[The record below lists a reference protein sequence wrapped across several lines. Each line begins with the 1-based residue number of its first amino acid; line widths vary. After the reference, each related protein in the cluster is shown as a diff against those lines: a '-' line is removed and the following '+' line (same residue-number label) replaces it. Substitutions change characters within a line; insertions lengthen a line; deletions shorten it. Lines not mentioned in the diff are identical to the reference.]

1 MEVVKNALLDLSGVE
16 TKRACFLEKL
26 SASGRGEQEQEA
38 TPEESRRVILKVRVK
53 VVEAESMKVAVHL
66 NFTLGALRQLIAEDQ
81 VIRHR
86 AALPLVDGNHA
97 CQHLNG
103 TIQKLRQKLSVVKLD
118 RPTRDVDRVW
128 SAFAAARYELNAIDG
143 LQFRA
148 LCSSEKM
155 ALRPEL
161 VAALQ
166 RNPEKLK
173 RSRCLYG
180 VVNSYFSEWREMKDP
195 VVVERL
201 LTAVFAIYSGKNPV
215 VAKWRQT
222 EKILS
227 AQAATLLATE
237 ICVGQKTVDDV
248 LKSYYIGPLTKL
260 ARSIRDSSG
269 KSAGER
275 LHHLEG
281 SRDNEWSLGYLQW
294 MTESVL
300 SDLTSQDSF
309 CDAVSSL
316 ILSGSAK
323 RSESFQRVRS
333 YVQNHKKLGDPR
345 IRESSLNWP
354 GIAPE
359 AAQRY
364 LSWLARDSITF
375 FFNTILTN
383 NSENRRRKDF
393 WLRYHAKI
401 KDFQVAVSEVD
412 VWTVK
417 ASKENAELLYYSHV
431 AHPTTSAFMMKFEGY
446 GGNFLVVEFSEK
458 GNAAYIFRYDA
469 FEAQGVTLRTHRF
482 ELKSHLKFDKAHRII
497 HNGDWEQAAAYML
510 SSEFGIRP

>member
-1 MEVVKNALLDLSGVE
+1 
-16 TKRACFLEKL
+16 
-26 SASGRGEQEQEA
+26 
-38 TPEESRRVILKVRVK
+38 
-53 VVEAESMKVAVHL
+53 L
-66 NFTLGALRQLIAEDQ
+66 NFTLRALQQLAAENE

-86 AALPLVDGNHA
+86 AALPVVDGNHA
-97 CQHLNG
+97 CQQLSR
-103 TIQKLRQKLSVVKLD
+103 TVKKLSQKLSVVALD
-118 RPTRDVDRVW
+118 RPKLDVERVW
-128 SAFAAARYELNAIDG
+128 SAFEAANYDLGAMDG

-148 LCSSEKM
+148 LCSAEKT
-155 ALRPEL
+155 ALRPEFI
-161 VAALQ
+161 AALT

-180 VVNSYFSEWREMKDP
+180 VANSYFSEWREMKNP
-195 VVVERL
+195 ATVEGL
-201 LTAVFAIYSGKNPV
+201 LTTVFASYNGKNPV
-215 VAKWRQT
+215 VTKWH
-222 EKILS
+222 
-227 AQAATLLATE
+227 QAGRLFSKESATLLSAE
-237 ICVGQKTVDDV
+237 ICDGQLPVDDV
-248 LKSYYIGPLTKL
+248 LKTYYVGPLTKL
-260 ARSIRDSSG
+260 GRSVRDLAARAAGEHLRSIEGRRDT
-269 KSAGER
+269 
-275 LHHLEG
+275 
-281 SRDNEWSLGYLQW
+281 EWSLRYLQW

-309 CDAVSSL
+309 CHAVSSL
-316 ILSGSAK
+316 ILSESAK
-323 RSESFQRVRS
+323 RSESFQRAARNF
-333 YVQNHKKLGDPR
+333 VQNHKKLGDPR

-354 GIAPE
+354 RIAPE

-375 FFNTILTN
+375 FFNTILPN

-393 WLRYHAKI
+393 WLRYHSRI
-401 KDFQVAVSEVD
+401 KDFQVAVSEAD

-431 AHPTTSAFMMKFEGY
+431 VHPTTSAFMMKFEGY

-458 GNAAYIFRYDA
+458 GNAAYVFKFDA

-482 ELKSHLKFDKAHRII
+482 ELKPHLKFEKTHRII